1 MPAGSKTTVLIVDD
15 EPSNRTIAER
25 VLASVGYEVMPAR
38 DATEALRIIDAHGPF
53 SVYVVDVMMPG
64 VRGTQLAQEIRTRYP
79 TAKILYFTAFS
90 RALFTTSDRVL
101 RDDEAF
107 LQKPVSN
114 RELLEA
120 VSLLL
125 FGHIKGPTR

>member
-1 MPAGSKTTVLIVDD
+1 MLPDSSPTVLVVDD
-15 EPSNRTIAER
+15 EPSNRLIVKR
-25 VLASVGYEVMPAR
+25 VLAAGGYDVVAAG
-38 DATEALRIIDAHGPF
+38 DSTEALRIIEAHAGF
-53 SVYVVDVMMPG
+53 SLYVLDVMMPG
-64 VRGTQLAQEIRTRYP
+64 GRGTELAQRIRVLHP
-79 TAKILYFTAFS
+79 SAKILYFTAFS
-90 RALFTTSDRVL
+90 HALFTASDRVL

-125 FGHIKGPTR
+125 FGHIKGPRA